1 MNNIPQ
7 TQDTNV
13 NCKNLRKTVTL
24 VSETVYI
31 SFNKNTEVHERKVK
45 MSDIASVWCSDGSMA
60 ARVKAITVV
69 NVPEVKSRR
78 YVFTVMKMVELIKKE
93 CPDAE
98 INNIGVPEFV
108 ISYKENIKPN
118 PFIQWLKV
126 VIVSFIVFFG
136 GAFAIMAYGNDIDIN
151 SVFGSVCEF
160 VTGGERWLVWMQAAY
175 CIGLSGGIIV
185 FYNHFGRRR
194 YEKDPTPLEVEMR
207 LYEDEVN
214 TAVINNSVREEKAED
229 VD

>member
-1 MNNIPQ
+1 M
-7 TQDTNV
+7 
-13 NCKNLRKTVTL
+13 
-24 VSETVYI
+24 SETVYV
-31 SFNKNTEVHERKVK
+31 SFSKNTEVNTRRVK
-45 MSDIASVWCSDGSMA
+45 LGDVASVWCADNSISA
-60 ARVKAITVV
+60 KVKAITIV

-93 CPDAE
+93 CANAE

-108 ISYKENIKPN
+108 VSYKEEPKSPA
-118 PFIQWLKV
+118 PVQWFKV
-126 VIVSFIVFFG
+126 AFVSLIVFFG

-151 SVFGSVCEF
+151 SVFGAVCEF
-160 VTGGERWLVWMQAAY
+160 VTGGEKWLLWVQVAY
-175 CIGLSGGIIV
+175 CVGLTGGIIV
-185 FYNHFGRRR
+185 FYNHLGRRR

-214 TAVINNSVREEKAED
+214 TAIINDSVREEKAED

>member
-1 MNNIPQ
+1 M
-7 TQDTNV
+7 TT
-13 NCKNLRKTVTL
+13 

-45 MSDIASVWCSDGSMA
+45 MSDIASVWCANGSMA
-60 ARVKAITVV
+60 AKIKAITVV
-69 NVPEVKSRR
+69 NVPDVKSRR

-93 CPDAE
+93 CSDAE

-108 ISYKENIKPN
+108 ISYKEEIKPN
-118 PFIQWLKV
+118 VFLQWLKV
-126 VIVSFIVFFG
+126 AAVSMIVFFG

-160 VTGGERWLVWMQAAY
+160 VTGGDKWLVWMQAAY
-175 CIGLSGGIIV
+175 CVGLTGGIIV
-185 FYNHFGRRR
+185 FYNHLGRRR

-214 TAVINNSVREEKAED
+214 TAVINDSVREGKAED

>member
-1 MNNIPQ
+1 M
-7 TQDTNV
+7 
-13 NCKNLRKTVTL
+13 
-24 VSETVYI
+24 SETVYI
-31 SFNKNTEVHERKVK
+31 SFNKNTEVNNRKVK
-45 MSDIASVWCSDGSMA
+45 MSDIASVWCADNSMA

-93 CPDAE
+93 CENAE

-108 ISYKENIKPN
+108 VSYKADAKPN
-118 PFIQWLKV
+118 QPLQWLKALL
-126 VIVSFIVFFG
+126 VSLIVFFG

-151 SVFGSVCEF
+151 SVLGAVCKF
-160 VTGGERWLVWMQAAY
+160 VTGGDRWVVWMEVAY
-175 CIGLSGGIIV
+175 CVGLTGGIII
-185 FYNHFGRRR
+185 FYNHLGRRR

-214 TAVINNSVREEKAED
+214 TAVINDSVREGKAED